1 MTAAPTRLD
10 GPRLDGPRLDR
21 PRLDPLRPDPL
32 LDRRAPRRAA
42 PTHDHDRHA
51 NIIVTASLMLIA
63 LLALA
68 AFGGLM
74 WLAPSAERQRI
85 EALMGPRPNLAP
97 LPTLKMEMGGA
108 GGLAMDLT
116 LVIELD
122 PGVRPAVVEPYIDRI
137 TDRMGDRLRDAGLE
151 RLAGTEGALLVKE
164 MARSVAQQELGKVKV
179 RDVLIESMVVRSGYS
194 SSLPARSDGAG

>member
-10 GPRLDGPRLDR
+10 R
-21 PRLDPLRPDPL
+21 PRPDPL
-32 LDRRAPRRAA
+32 LDRRAPRRAEPVA
-42 PTHDHDRHA
+42 HDHHRHA

-68 AFGGLM
+68 AFGGFM

-85 EALMGPRPNLAP
+85 EAMMGPRPNLAP
-97 LPTLKMEMGGA
+97 LPTMKMEMGGV

-122 PGVRPAVVEPYIDRI
+122 HGVRPSVVEPYIDRI

-151 RLAGTEGALLVKE
+151 RLAGSEGALLIKE
-164 MARSVAQQELGKVKV
+164 MARSVTQQELGRIKV
-179 RDVLIESMVVRSGYS
+179 RDVLIESMVLRSGYS
-194 SSLPARSDGAG
+194 SHLLARSAGPG

>member
-1 MTAAPTRLD
+1 MSAAPSRFNHS
-10 GPRLDGPRLDR
+10 RLDR
-21 PRLDPLRPDPL
+21 PNPDRPRPDPL
-32 LDRRAPRRAA
+32 LDRRAPLRPA

-68 AFGGLM
+68 AFGGFM

-85 EALMGPRPNLAP
+85 EAIMGPRPNLAP
-97 LPTLKMEMGGA
+97 LPTMKMEMGGA

-164 MARSVAQQELGKVKV
+164 MARSVAQQELGRINV

-194 SSLPARSDGAG
+194 SALPARSVGPG

>member
-1 MTAAPTRLD
+1 MTAAPNKIAPNKI
-10 GPRLDGPRLDR
+10 GPSRLDR
-21 PRLDPLRPDPL
+21 PRPDPL
-32 LDRRAPRRAA
+32 LDRRVPLRAE

-68 AFGGLM
+68 AFGGFM

-85 EALMGPRPNLAP
+85 EAMMGPRPNLAP
-97 LPTLKMEMGGA
+97 LPTMKMEMGGA

-116 LVIELD
+116 LVIELN
-122 PGVRPAVVEPYIDRI
+122 PGVRPSVVEPYIDRI

-151 RLAGTEGALLVKE
+151 RLAGAEGALLVKE

-179 RDVLIESMVVRSGYS
+179 RDVLIESMVLRTGYS
-194 SSLPARSDGAG
+194 SSLPARSVGPG

>member
-1 MTAAPTRLD
+1 MTAAPNRINQ
-10 GPRLDGPRLDR
+10 
-21 PRLDPLRPDPL
+21 LRPDPL
-32 LDRRAPRRAA
+32 LDRRAPRRAEPA
-42 PTHDHDRHA
+42 SRDHDRHA
-51 NIIVTASLMLIA
+51 SIVVTAALTLLA

-68 AFGGLM
+68 AFGGFM
-74 WLAPSAERQRI
+74 WLAPIAAERQRI
-85 EALMGPRPNLAP
+85 EAMMGPRPNLAP
-97 LPTLKMEMGGA
+97 LPTMKMEMGGA

-122 PGVRPAVVEPYIDRI
+122 PGVRRSVVEPYIDRI

-179 RDVLIESMVVRSGYS
+179 RDVLIESMVLRSGYS
-194 SSLPARSDGAG
+194 SSLPARPNGLG

>member
-1 MTAAPTRLD
+1 MTAAPA
-10 GPRLDGPRLDR
+10 RLDR
-21 PRLDPLRPDPL
+21 PQLDRPRPDRSRPDPL
-32 LDRRAPRRAA
+32 LDRRAPLRAEQ
-42 PTHDHDRHA
+42 PHDHNRHA
-51 NIIVTASLMLIA
+51 NIIVVASLTLIA

-68 AFGGLM
+68 AFGGFM

-85 EALMGPRPNLAP
+85 EAMMGPRPNLAP
-97 LPTLKMEMGGA
+97 LPTMKMEMGGA

-116 LVIELD
+116 LVIELN
-122 PGVRPAVVEPYIDRI
+122 PGVRPSVVEPYIDRI

-179 RDVLIESMVVRSGYS
+179 RDVLIESMVLRSGYS
-194 SSLPARSDGAG
+194 SSLPARSVGPG